1 MITKITG
8 QLITLEEESATLS
21 VPPMEYEVLI
31 PEYTRRH
38 LQSQRGKSVSL
49 HTIYYME
56 GNAASGGKLMPRLV
70 GFLTTVE
77 REFFELFCSVDGV
90 GVKKAL
96 RAMTQPVQDTAV
108 MIEQQDTK
116 ALSALPGIGP
126 ATAERM
132 IAKLRRKMPKF
143 ALLVRRD
150 TPAAEN
156 AAEGVVEETYRA
168 LLALG
173 HVEADAKKLIDQA
186 LATGTKFKDTETL
199 IQLIYKRQ
207 FGS

>member
-1 MITKITG
+1 
-8 QLITLEEESATLS
+8 
-21 VPPMEYEVLI
+21 
-31 PEYTRRH
+31 YTRRH
-38 LQSQRGKSVSL
+38 LQNQIGKNVSL
-49 HTIYYME
+49 HTIYYLE
-56 GNAASGGKLMPRLV
+56 GNAASGGKLAPRLV
-70 GFLTTVE
+70 GFLSTVE

-116 ALSALPGIGP
+116 ALSALPGVGP

-132 IAKLRRKMPKF
+132 VAKLRRKMPKF

-150 TPAAEN
+150 APAAGGED
-156 AAEGVVEETYRA
+156 ASQGVVEETYRA

-173 HVEADAKKLIDQA
+173 HAEADARRLVDQA
-186 LATGTKFKDTETL
+186 LASGTKFKDTETL
-199 IQLIYKRQ
+199 IQLIYRKQ
-207 FGS
+207 FG